1 MTDAIRII
9 LNPTSGS
16 GAGRKVLS
24 ALEGRIAARRLPYR
38 IQVTQAPGHARNL
51 AREAA
56 EQGAEAV
63 LAAGGDGT
71 IHEVANGLLAVDRA
85 TALAVL
91 PIGTGN
97 DFHRMVGSDRSLDG
111 ALDLLETGER
121 HPFDVGHARWE
132 GGEALFVN
140 VLGVGLDTDVLR
152 NRDRYRRLRGVLQY
166 AVAVLVSAVRYRPVL
181 LAVDLDG
188 VPAFTDRTTLA
199 AVTVGPSVGGG
210 FKLSP
215 GARPDDGLLDLLFVE
230 ALSVFQVVRYLPK
243 VLRGTHQDAPVVR
256 MHTVKQLRF
265 ASPDGDP
272 FHFELDG
279 ELLPEPTATLEV
291 EVVPAALTVLRPRGT
306 TAS

>member
-1 MTDAIRII
+1 VTDAIRII

-24 ALEGRIAARRLPYR
+24 ALEGRIAARQLPYHVE
-38 IQVTQAPGHARNL
+38 VTQGPGHARNL
-51 AREAA
+51 ARQAA
-56 EQGAEAV
+56 EQGAQAV

-71 IHEVANGLLAVDRA
+71 IHEVANGLLETGRG

-121 HPFDVGHARWE
+121 HQFDVGLARWE
-132 GGEALFVN
+132 GGESRFVN
-140 VLGVGLDTDVLR
+140 VLGVGVDTDVLR
-152 NRDRYRRLRGVLQY
+152 NRDRYRRLRGVVQY
-166 AVAVLVSAVRYRPVL
+166 AVAAVAAAVRYRPVS

-188 VPAFTDRTTLA
+188 VPTFTDRTTLA
-199 AVTVGPSVGGG
+199 AVTVGPSIGGG
-210 FKLSP
+210 FRVSP

-279 ELLPEPTATLEV
+279 ELLPDPTATLDV
-291 EVVPAALTVLRPRGT
+291 EVVPAALTVLRPGGT
-306 TAS
+306 TPV